1 MSETKTVTCEEALR
15 LLAEH
20 LDGEL
25 DGAHQ
30 DAVEE
35 HLARCRTCFSRAE
48 FERRLKA
55 RLVTLRERAVE
66 TTFEHRIRALIGRFA
81 VTPEE

>member
-1 MSETKTVTCEEALR
+1 MSETKTITCEEALR

-25 DGAHQ
+25 DGAHRRE
-30 DAVEE
+30 VER
-35 HLARCRTCFSRAE
+35 HLEICRSCFSRAE

-55 RLVTLRERAVE
+55 RLVTLRERSVKA
-66 TTFEHRIRALIGRFA
+66 TFEDRIRTLIGRFA

>member
-1 MSETKTVTCEEALR
+1 MSETAPIACEEALK

-25 DGAHQ
+25 DGAQHS
-30 DAVEE
+30 AVEH
-35 HLARCRTCFSRAE
+35 HLARCRSCFSRAE

-55 RLVTLRERAVE
+55 RLVTLRNQPVG
-66 TTFEHRIRALIGRFA
+66 TTFEERIRSLIGRFA
-81 VTPEE
+81 TTFDE